1 MFRST
6 TIRFKLTLW
15 YAAVMGLVL
24 VFFSTALYMTMA
36 RALYAEVDAKIK
48 VMAQVTVSS
57 IPKLSGHFDL
67 TQLDRMMDE
76 KLGFKIPGKF
86 IQILDNT
93 GTVGQTSANLQT
105 HPLPIS
111 IDALMKASYRQI
123 YYDTVLL
130 KNSKYPIRMITYPI
144 IENNEVT
151 NILQIGTSLQNV
163 QETLHKLLLTLLFGV
178 PASLALASIGG
189 WFMARKS
196 LRPVNDITTAARR
209 ITAKNMG
216 EKIEVTNPKDEVG
229 RLAETFNDMIFRL
242 NNSFRQ
248 VSQFTSNASH
258 ELRTPL
264 TILRGEMEVAL
275 RSRRTSEEYK
285 EVITSGLEEVEKLS
299 QMVEELLLL
308 SKADHGELRLN
319 ISDVSLHNLLESMYD
334 NARILASGKGIAITT
349 HIGEQVYIQGD
360 EMRLRQLL
368 LNLIDNAIKYT
379 PYGGKVAL
387 SLGKDREYA
396 YITVKDTGVGIAK
409 EDHGRIFERF
419 YRVDKSRSREIDGTG
434 LGLAICKWI
443 TDAHGGFISVASEIN
458 KGSTFTVTLPLHHS
472 SLV

>member
-24 VFFSTALYMTMA
+24 ILFSTALYITMA
-36 RALYAEVDAKIK
+36 KVLYTEVDGKIK
-48 VMAQVTVSS
+48 AMAQVTASS
-57 IPKLSGHFDL
+57 IPKLTGHFDL

-76 KLGFKIPGKF
+76 KLGFKTPGKF

-123 YYDTVLL
+123 HYETIPI
-130 KNSKYPIRMITYPI
+130 KNSKYPIRVVTYPI

-163 QETLHKLLLTLLFGV
+163 QETLHKLMLSLLFGV
-178 PASLALASIGG
+178 PACTALASIGG

-196 LRPVNDITTAARR
+196 LRPVNDITTAART
-209 ITAKNMG
+209 ITAKNMDQ
-216 EKIEVTNPKDEVG
+216 KIEVINPRDEVG
-229 RLAETFNDMIFRL
+229 RLAETFNDMISRL
-242 NNSFRQ
+242 HNSFRQ

-275 RSRRTSEEYK
+275 RSRRTADEYK
-285 EVITSGLEEVEKLS
+285 EVITSGLEEVERLS

-308 SKADHGELRLN
+308 SKTDHGELKLN
-319 ISDVSLHNLLESMYD
+319 LSKVSLHQLMENVYD
-334 NARILASGKGIAITT
+334 SAKLLASGKEVSITASS
-349 HIGEQVYIQGD
+349 GEQVYINGD

-379 PYGGKVAL
+379 PYGGRIAL
-387 SLGKDREYA
+387 SLRKDSDYA
-396 YITVKDTGVGIAK
+396 YITVKDSGIGIAK
-409 EDHGRIFERF
+409 EDQDRIFERF
-419 YRVDKSRSREIDGTG
+419 YRVDQSRSKEIAGTG

-443 TDAHGGFISVASEIN
+443 TDAHGGYISVASELH
-458 KGSTFTVTLPLHHS
+458 KGSTFTVTLPLRHP
-472 SLV
+472 SLL